1 MDSFDY
7 KSEIEKAKRNDQKAF
22 NQLFDIFWDPLF
34 NFLLKRTNNKNK
46 AEEIAIESFAKAFD
60 NLDSYNFNYDFKN
73 WLFSIAKNHHIDQY
87 RKKNVLDKF
96 TSNIDDPIHSDL
108 ISLNYNPEDEL
119 INTQKIENI
128 LSHIKKLKKD
138 YRILIKMRYFEGM
151 TYKEM
156 EEKINTPLNTI
167 KVKLF
172 RAKKILIQSIE
183 KNK

>member
-1 MDSFDY
+1 MDSFNY
-7 KSEIEKAKRNDQKAF
+7 KSVIEKAKKNDQKAY

-60 NLDSYNFNYDFKN
+60 HLNSYNSKYDFKN
-73 WLFSIAKNHHIDQY
+73 WLFSIAKNHHIDQF
-87 RKKNVLDKF
+87 RKNNILDKL
-96 TSNIDDPIHSDL
+96 TSNIDDPIHSD
-108 ISLNYNPEDEL
+108 IVSLNNNPEDEL
-119 INTQKIENI
+119 INTEKIENI
-128 LSHIKKLKKD
+128 LSHIKKLKQD
-138 YRILIKMRYFEGM
+138 YRIIIKMRYFEGM
-151 TYKEM
+151 TYKEI
-156 EEKINTPLNTI
+156 EKKINTPLNTI

>member
-1 MDSFDY
+1 MIFSF
-7 KSEIEKAKRNDQKAF
+7 
-22 NQLFDIFWDPLF
+22 L
-34 NFLLKRTNNKNK
+34 
-46 AEEIAIESFAKAFD
+46 
-60 NLDSYNFNYDFKN
+60 
-73 WLFSIAKNHHIDQY
+73 
-87 RKKNVLDKF
+87 
-96 TSNIDDPIHSDL
+96 PIHRFSYKEQVCIYNTIE

>member
-7 KSEIEKAKRNDQKAF
+7 KGVIEKAKKNDQKAF
-22 NQLFDIFWDPLF
+22 NQLFDVLWDSLY
-34 NFLLKRTNNKNK
+34 NFLLKRTHNKNK

-60 NLDSYNFNYDFKN
+60 HLDSYNFKYDFKN
-73 WLFSIAKNHHIDQY
+73 WLFSIAKNHHIDLY
-87 RKKNVLDKF
+87 RKKNNLEKL

-108 ISLNYNPEDEL
+108 VSLTNNPEDEL

-151 TYKEM
+151 TLKEI
-156 EEKINTPLNTI
+156 EKKINTPLNTV

>member
-7 KSEIEKAKRNDQKAF
+7 KSKIEKAKKNDQKAF

-73 WLFSIAKNHHIDQY
+73 WLFSIAKNHNIDQY
-87 RKKNVLDKF
+87 RKKNILDKF